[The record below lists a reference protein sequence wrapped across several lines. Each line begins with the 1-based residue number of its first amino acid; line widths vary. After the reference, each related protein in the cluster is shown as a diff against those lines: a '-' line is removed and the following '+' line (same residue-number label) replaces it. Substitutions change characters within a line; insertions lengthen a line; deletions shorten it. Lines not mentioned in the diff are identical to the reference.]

1 MRRREGGFRCAWL
14 ARLTR
19 GRLGLGR
26 WTQAEVDRIQ
36 DAAKAEYDE
45 MQRYIE

>member
-1 MRRREGGFRCAWL
+1 MKWREGGFRCAWL

-26 WTQAEVDRIQ
+26 WTQNEVDRIQ
-36 DAAKAEYDE
+36 AAAQAKFHE
-45 MQRYIE
+45 MQKYIE

>member
-1 MRRREGGFRCAWL
+1 MVGGLRCAWL

-26 WTQAEVDRIQ
+26 WTQPEVDRINTT
-36 DAAKAEYDE
+36 AKTRADLLRDYTD
-45 MQRYIE
+45 